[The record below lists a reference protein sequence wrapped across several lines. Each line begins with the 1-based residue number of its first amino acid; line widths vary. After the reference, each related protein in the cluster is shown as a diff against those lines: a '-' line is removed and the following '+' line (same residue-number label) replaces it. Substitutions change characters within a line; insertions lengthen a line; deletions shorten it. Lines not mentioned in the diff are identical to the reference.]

1 MSGVYVFVYDVFVY
15 DVCVCMCVVWARM
28 PQVTCGGQKTTLLSQ
43 FSSSM
48 FSGAWGFR
56 LPGLLSKLLDSR
68 SHLADPSPWI
78 TGDFFFFVIRTAIRT
93 LK

>member
-1 MSGVYVFVYDVFVY
+1 
-15 DVCVCMCVVWARM
+15 
-28 PQVTCGGQKTTLLSQ
+28 
-43 FSSSM
+43 M

-78 TGDFFFFVIRTAIRT
+78 TGDFFFFVIRTAIRK